1 MSLVRGHWRNVDGK
15 KTWVSAHYRNEGGD
29 INCGFLLLGP
39 ILAFLA
45 PGLVCFA
52 LKEFFG
58 VALEMPELKHCII
71 SLVIWVVCLIL
82 TIKLDNN
89 ILSIITIIM
98 VLVGPALCIIGYVG
112 LFFKLIGAIIDYF
125 K

>member
-1 MSLVRGHWRNVDGK
+1 M
-15 KTWVSAHYRNEGGD
+15 
-29 INCGFLLLGP
+29 
-39 ILAFLA
+39 
-45 PGLVCFA
+45 VCFA

-58 VALEMPELKHCII
+58 VALEMSELKHCVI

-112 LFFKLIGAIIDYF
+112 LFFKLIGAIIDYL